1 YTRHGFKVEGRHVKA
16 GFTDGQYHDLLS
28 MARLRF

>member
-1 YTRHGFKVEGRHVKA
+1 GRHVKA